1 METDI
6 LNISDLGSLEIIEI
20 YDYYDQPILFAC
32 KNTAGHLHLVVA
44 ADENDHY
51 ETWLYVRV
59 SAERLNL
66 IRSGTIDL
74 HDAFADSENGHLLQ
88 VKFSYDNPTSPQIQ
102 HLESNQIP
110 EDMLPTPGECLD
122 LETEMP
128 PVLSNTECNAI
139 ENLDHTPNQDRA
151 TIPIS

>member
-6 LNISDLGSLEIIEI
+6 RNISELGKLEIIEI

-32 KNTAGHLHLVVA
+32 KNAAGHLHLVVA

-59 SAERLNL
+59 SAGRLNL

-74 HDAFADSENGHLLQ
+74 HDAFTDSEDGHLLQ
-88 VKFSYDNPTSPQIQ
+88 VKFYYNNPTSPQIE
-102 HLESNQIP
+102 HLESNQTP
-110 EDMLPTPGECLD
+110 QDMLPTPGECLD
-122 LETEMP
+122 LEPETL
-128 PVLSNTECNAI
+128 PVLK
-139 ENLDHTPNQDRA
+139 
-151 TIPIS
+151 

>member
-6 LNISDLGSLEIIEI
+6 LNISELGKLEIIEI

-32 KNTAGHLHLVVA
+32 KNAAGHLHLVVA

-59 SAERLNL
+59 SAERLNR

-88 VKFSYDNPTSPQIQ
+88 AKFSYNNPTSPQVQ

-110 EDMLPTPGECLD
+110 EDMLPTRGECLD

-128 PVLSNTECNAI
+128 PGLSNTEPMLKN
-139 ENLDHTPNQDRA
+139 DQDLGL
-151 TIPIS
+151 IL

>member
-1 METDI
+1 MADI
-6 LNISDLGSLEIIEI
+6 LNIPDLGRLEIIEI

-32 KNTAGHLHLVVA
+32 KNAAGHLHLVVA
-44 ADENDHY
+44 ADENDQH

-88 VKFSYDNPTSPQIQ
+88 VKFSSDTLTLTQIER
-102 HLESNQIP
+102 LESNQIP
-110 EDMLPTPGECLD
+110 EDMLPTRGECLD
-122 LETEMP
+122 LETEMF
-128 PVLSNTECNAI
+128 PVPSKTEPTAKMSPST
-139 ENLDHTPNQDRA
+139 HA
-151 TIPIS
+151 TAN

>member
-1 METDI
+1 MKTDI

-32 KNTAGHLHLVVA
+32 KNAAGHLYLVVA

-74 HDAFADSENGHLLQ
+74 HDAFADSEDRHLLQ
-88 VKFSYDNPTSPQIQ
+88 VKFSYNNPTSPQVQ
-102 HLESNQIP
+102 HLEANQIP
-110 EDMLPTPGECLD
+110 EGMLPTRGECLD

-128 PVLSNTECNAI
+128 PVLSNTEPMLKN
-139 ENLDHTPNQDRA
+139 DQDLEL
-151 TIPIS
+151 IL

>member
-6 LNISDLGSLEIIEI
+6 LNISELGKLEIIEI

-32 KNTAGHLHLVVA
+32 KNAAGHLHLVVA

-59 SAERLNL
+59 SAGRLNL

-88 VKFSYDNPTSPQIQ
+88 AKFPYNNPTSPQVE
-102 HLESNQIP
+102 HLEANQIP
-110 EDMLPTPGECLD
+110 EDMLPTPGECLN
-122 LETEMP
+122 LETKMP
-128 PVLSNTECNAI
+128 PMLSNTEPMLKN
-139 ENLDHTPNQDRA
+139 DQDLEL
-151 TIPIS
+151 IL

>member
-6 LNISDLGSLEIIEI
+6 RNISELGKLEITEI

-32 KNTAGHLHLVVA
+32 KNAAGHLHLVVA

-51 ETWLYVRV
+51 ETWFYVRV

-88 VKFSYDNPTSPQIQ
+88 VKFFYNNRTLPQIE

-110 EDMLPTPGECLD
+110 KICFQLPVNVLILKPKRSLCLAK
-122 LETEMP
+122 LNQWKKQ
-128 PVLSNTECNAI
+128 L
-139 ENLDHTPNQDRA
+139 NLGT
-151 TIPIS
+151 T

>member
-6 LNISDLGSLEIIEI
+6 LNISDLGRLEIIEI
-20 YDYYDQPILFAC
+20 YDYYNQPILFAC

-88 VKFSYDNPTSPQIQ
+88 AKFSYNNPTLPQIE

-110 EDMLPTPGECLD
+110 EDILPTPGERLD
-122 LETEMP
+122 LETDIM
-128 PVLSNTECNAI
+128 
-139 ENLDHTPNQDRA
+139 H
-151 TIPIS
+151 ISAMLPFTRVTGN

>member
-1 METDI
+1 M
-6 LNISDLGSLEIIEI
+6 
-20 YDYYDQPILFAC
+20 
-32 KNTAGHLHLVVA
+32 
-44 ADENDHY
+44 Y

-88 VKFSYDNPTSPQIQ
+88 AKFFYDNPTSPQVQ

-128 PVLSNTECNAI
+128 LVLSNTEPMLKN
-139 ENLDHTPNQDRA
+139 DQDLEL
-151 TIPIS
+151 IL

>member
-6 LNISDLGSLEIIEI
+6 LNIADLGRLEIIEI

-32 KNTAGHLHLVVA
+32 KNAAGHLYLVVA

-88 VKFSYDNPTSPQIQ
+88 VKFSYNNPTSPQIE

-110 EDMLPTPGECLD
+110 EDMPPTPGECLE
-122 LETEMP
+122 LETETSPVFSKTQPSSRIDNSIPLQEMP
-128 PVLSNTECNAI
+128 RP
-139 ENLDHTPNQDRA
+139 
-151 TIPIS
+151 